1 MQLLGA
7 VELYHF
13 GQTYD
18 ISLGWIGA
26 IIQWLVAGIGI
37 VGVGIIVFSLILKLI
52 VLLIIT
58 KIGARCRTLR
68 ANFVFASAL
77 EKTANVRMRLHLRLV
92 ARCARSAFAHSLRDD
107 FPCLLRKEVI
117 QPLVPQRLPCYDF
130 IPITTHTLGR
140 RSAGLRV
147 QTAFMM

>member
-1 MQLLGA
+1 MSHLM
-7 VELYHF
+7 V
-13 GQTYD
+13 
-18 ISLGWIGA
+18 
-26 IIQWLVAGIGI
+26 
-37 VGVGIIVFSLILKLI
+37 LKLI

-92 ARCARSAFAHSLRDD
+92 VRCARSAFAHSLRDD

-117 QPLVPQRLPCYDF
+117 QPLVPERLPCEDF
-130 IPITTHTLGR
+130 IPVATHALGR
-140 RSAGLRV
+140 RRPDFGGSRLSWCDGRCVQGPGTYSPRHADPRLLAIPTSRGRV
-147 QTAFMM
+147 AAHDPN